1 MVDLCDH
8 ADVAKE
14 NQKPQMGVKQRP
26 WFEFI
31 PVKNHVVPLLHCE
44 IGVGNDLL
52 KMLRNIVNEY
62 IETMTP
68 TEVTLQLSIPALR
81 NIIAETA
88 RRRDEWDASP
98 DGKMRSTL
106 KHTTFPTDT
115 NIDTL
120 QQLEDY
126 RRKTFADVLTKTHK
140 KVSEHLDKLKKMRST
155 KIKSPDSIETKMFKV
170 LKTIG
175 VELSSYHGGSVNGT
189 KSDEQC
195 HLRLQPIRINLQGYE
210 RWLCP
215 VNGRD

>member
-14 NQKPQMGVKQRP
+14 NQKPQMGGKQRP

-52 KMLRNIVNEY
+52 KMLRNIVNGY

-98 DGKMRSTL
+98 DGKMRSPL
-106 KHTTFPTDT
+106 KHTP
-115 NIDTL
+115 N
-120 QQLEDY
+120 
-126 RRKTFADVLTKTHK
+126 
-140 KVSEHLDKLKKMRST
+140 
-155 KIKSPDSIETKMFKV
+155 
-170 LKTIG
+170 
-175 VELSSYHGGSVNGT
+175 
-189 KSDEQC
+189 
-195 HLRLQPIRINLQGYE
+195 
-210 RWLCP
+210 
-215 VNGRD
+215 